1 LVEYTYT
8 LITDASSPTEEGDWH
23 IIHASEG
30 AGLLHL
36 TQTGG
41 YSLIN
46 KSLSTPTNTDY
57 KFSLRSEGT
66 LVFLNKEFKDCKERE
81 SENKIARYPELA
93 TFVKVSTFMIITIY
107 WIVIAGKYI
116 GAKNKK
122 SK

>member
-1 LVEYTYT
+1 
-8 LITDASSPTEEGDWH
+8 
-23 IIHASEG
+23 
-30 AGLLHL
+30 
-36 TQTGG
+36 
-41 YSLIN
+41 
-46 KSLSTPTNTDY
+46 
-57 KFSLRSEGT
+57 LRSEGT